1 MAWHARFAL
10 LRRSSTW
17 RSHVEER
24 RDMTPRRRQKASE
37 RELTRRPLHVALHR
51 RHHPF
56 MTAATRAVGGS
67 DRTEWSP
74 SLGTVRP
81 RRAAMREPPHSPIA
95 REIALTRG
103 VRNEFNVILN

>member
-10 LRRSSTW
+10 LRLL
-17 RSHVEER
+17 R
-24 RDMTPRRRQKASE
+24 RGAVTSKSDVSVTPRRRQKASE

-51 RHHPF
+51 RHHPL
-56 MTAATRAVGGS
+56 MTAAPRAVGGS

-81 RRAAMREPPHSPIA
+81 HRAAMREPPIA
-95 REIALTRG
+95 RETR
-103 VRNEFNVILN
+103 